1 MKLNELLER
10 LEKDKEISR
19 LQKEFKEQLV
29 DYILE
34 NPELFKDIIN
44 SLAIGQ
50 QQQWDD
56 WVNDRT
62 DYHND
67 DFDYHLANFDF
78 LEFGLTNQVLYT
90 VVNYDNELCNIIS
103 PLINDDNYFIS
114 ELIVRGKDLIKG
126 Q

>member
-1 MKLNELLER
+1 MNERQLLE
-10 LEKDKEISR
+10 
-19 LQKEFKEQLV
+19 QFKEQLV

-34 NPELFKDIIN
+34 RPELFKDIIN
-44 SLAIGQ
+44 SLETGQQ

-62 DYHND
+62 DYHKD
-67 DFDYHLANFDF
+67 DFDYHLANFDY

-103 PLINDDNYFIS
+103 PLIKDDNYFIS
-114 ELIVRGKDLIKG
+114 ELIVRGKDLIEG